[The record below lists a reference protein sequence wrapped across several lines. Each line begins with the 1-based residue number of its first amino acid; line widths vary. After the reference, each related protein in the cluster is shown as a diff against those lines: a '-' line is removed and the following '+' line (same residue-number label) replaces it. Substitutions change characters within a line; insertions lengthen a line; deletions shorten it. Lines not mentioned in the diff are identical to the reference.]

1 MARAKVVEAKALE
14 RQVEG
19 SGVGESEAAEGA
31 YGACLPEFEGGRR
44 AAEPKEEEPRG
55 VGLKVEE
62 RSVEVEREEELMV
75 EGLPVE
81 SKAAVRPVVDAMAA
95 G

>member
-1 MARAKVVEAKALE
+1 
-14 RQVEG
+14 
-19 SGVGESEAAEGA
+19 
-31 YGACLPEFEGGRR
+31 
-44 AAEPKEEEPRG
+44 